1 MWLVGAGYW
10 GQKIVSG
17 LRRFDI
23 VPKVIDIRNGDT
35 IDKISNKEPVILA
48 TPLWNHYEQAKYI
61 LNNGN
66 DLYVEKPL
74 AETESEVDDINSHIR
89 NDQVL
94 MIGHIFVTHPQLEI
108 IKKRISD
115 GEIGKILH
123 ISSARTNW
131 GIFQT
136 KTDPVLSLA
145 THDISIINELTNDS
159 IDVASVESWQL
170 YNKTQKDR
178 VWFSGSSSDISFDI
192 DVSWCSPIRN
202 RKTIII
208 GETGQIIWDQDKNTI
223 FIENNIIKNNKAIK
237 DNAPEVSNYNFSYSP
252 LEYELKHFIDCVND
266 RKTPIPDISQAKEVA
281 SVIDQV
287 KNYL

>member
-35 IDKISNKEPVILA
+35 IDKISNKKPVILA
-48 TPLWNHYEQAKYI
+48 TPLWNHYEQAKCI

-74 AETESEVDDINSHIR
+74 AETESEVDAINSHIR

-94 MIGHIFVTHPQLEI
+94 MVGHIFVTHPQLEI

-115 GEIGKILH
+115 GEIGNIIH
-123 ISSARTNW
+123 ISSVRLNW

-145 THDISIINELTNDS
+145 THDISIVNSLLDHPLKVDS
-159 IDVASVESWQL
+159 VNSWKIH
-170 YNKTQKDR
+170 NKFQKDR
-178 VWFSGSSSDISFDI
+178 VWFCGYSENTTFDI
-192 DVSWCSPIRN
+192 DVSWCSPIRT
-202 RKTIII
+202 RKTVIF
-208 GETGQIIWDQDKNTI
+208 GEYGQIIWDQDANSISIEKNI
-223 FIENNIIKNNKAIK
+223 VENNRAKKDKNS
-237 DNAPEVSNYNFSYSP
+237 ELVTYNFSYSP
-252 LEYELKHFIDCVND
+252 LEYELKHFIRCTQD
-266 RKTPIPDISQAKEVA
+266 RITPIPNISQAKQVA
-281 SVIDQV
+281 NVIDQV
-287 KNYL
+287 KSSL